1 MRIVRDERGEGRGKF
16 LITIIVVAILGFCL
30 YRFISARVR
39 VFAFKGAVEAIVR
52 DYANNPTLA
61 PETISQEIQKKASEH
76 LGFDLPED
84 SIKAQVQQDKIIAD
98 VNYIMPLN
106 FPLWKYDWPQ
116 TIHYEFRRF

>member
-1 MRIVRDERGEGRGKF
+1 MRILRDERGEGRGKF
-16 LITIIVVAILGFCL
+16 LITIIVVAFLAFCL
-30 YRFISARVR
+30 YKFINARVR

-84 SIKAQVQQDKIIAD
+84 NIKAQVQQDKIIAD
-98 VNYIMPLN
+98 VNYIMPVN
-106 FPLWKYDWPQ
+106 FPLYMWNWQ
-116 TIHYEFRRF
+116 QNVHYEFRRF